1 VDFRLISVGK
11 MSFPAAKLSKMVGNL
26 KQKFVDRIRWLDVLT
41 ILWPEAA
48 RIS

>member
-1 VDFRLISVGK
+1 MDFRLVSVGK

-26 KQKFVDRIRWLDVLT
+26 KEKSGDCIRR
-41 ILWPEAA
+41 PEAA